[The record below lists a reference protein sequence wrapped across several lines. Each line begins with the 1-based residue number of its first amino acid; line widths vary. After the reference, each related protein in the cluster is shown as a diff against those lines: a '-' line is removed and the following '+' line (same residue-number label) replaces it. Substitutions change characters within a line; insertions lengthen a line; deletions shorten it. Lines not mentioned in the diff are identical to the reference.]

1 MDIKKVNKMI
11 LPDNMEN
18 MNTAQLANHI
28 VNEVTDE
35 GLNETTLYKA
45 CLQKCCD
52 YGFDDDKI
60 DEILKDIREN
70 YLMVE

>member
-1 MDIKKVNKMI
+1 MI

-35 GLNETTLYKA
+35 SLDETTLYKA
-45 CLQKCCD
+45 CLQRCYD